1 MHTTT
6 RPAHRPAENHQTPI
20 PGRGRQHGR
29 LRRSRSR
36 SRANCSCRQGFKSGL
51 GLAMTPSQRVG
62 GVQNATPRRSGLSR
76 RLVDLID
83 YPHVPHLAA
92 GLAGAGLVPIVWP
105 SDVELEDRLVLAAS
119 QRKVLIRAALDAGL
133 IRLRRSPT
141 GRRWGRRDKHG
152 RITDAFGFDLSP
164 LAERVAEFDRA
175 AAEWQARRAE
185 GKRLRAEITSI
196 RAHVRALVDL
206 AVVDGA
212 VGEQWPATAAQAD
225 ALYQARGSLRD
236 PLALVPIVARLRALR
251 VRAEEQTAAYFTPVN
266 CGETDPAGSENR
278 PRNTTTSQL
287 LISEEI
293 AAQGRTRPD
302 ADREDNLGTC
312 AAPAGAPASRSKAT
326 GEPQETAALASALR
340 GFPAF
345 PGLVLQIAPAF
356 RDHVRSAAPSW
367 GELVQAAFE
376 VCLGLGISAE
386 AWGQACVVLG
396 RVEATLAVAAIAAKH
411 AQGRVKLPGGY
422 LRKMV
427 QKHQD
432 GQLRLDKTLFG
443 LAAGLRAAAQA
454 GAGSGKPIGRLF

>member
-1 MHTTT
+1 MDTQPT
-6 RPAHRPAENHQTPI
+6 RPT
-20 PGRGRQHGR
+20 GRQKITKPQFQAGGVSMAFADPGPEPT
-29 LRRSRSR
+29 LVLP
-36 SRANCSCRQGFKSGL
+36 GVLSGL
-51 GLAMTPSQRVG
+51 GPAMTP
-62 GVQNATPRRSGLSR
+62 PRALAAFKRYAPAVGLSR

-83 YPHVPHLAA
+83 TLMSYTRPQDWQ
-92 GLAGAGLVPIVWP
+92 GSIGPIVWP
-105 SDVELEDRLVLAAS
+105 SDVELEDRLGLAAS
-119 QRKVLIRAALDAGL
+119 QRKMLVRAALDAGL

-141 GRRWGRRDKHG
+141 GRRWGRRDGQG

-212 VGEQWPATAAQAD
+212 AGEQWPATAAQAD

-251 VRAEEQTAAYFTPVN
+251 VRAEEQTAAYFTPVD
-266 CGETDPAGSENR
+266 CGETDPAGPENR

-293 AAQGRTRPD
+293 AAQGRTRPN
-302 ADREDNLGTC
+302 ADRERDLGAC
-312 AAPAGAPASRSKAT
+312 AAPVGAAASRSKAT
-326 GEPQETAALASALR
+326 GELQETAALASALR